1 MVREL
6 VAIDM
11 PASDAFVT
19 TVKQIWDSGNAVL
32 PIDQRLPEISRTKLL
47 AEMGAS
53 AVVSADGSHTTLKH
67 GQPVETGDA
76 LVVATS
82 GSSGTPKGVVHTH
95 DSITAAVTTTGRRL
109 NCSTNDHWLACISLA
124 HVGGLTVV
132 LRAMHFGSRL
142 TISSRAD
149 SKTIYAA
156 LDDGATMTSLVPTVL
171 QSVDISRFRT
181 VLIGGSKAPNELPRN
196 AISTYGLTETMG
208 GIVYD
213 GVPLDGVDIR
223 LGDNSEIEI
232 RSKSLLRCYRNGV
245 DPKTNDGWLRT
256 GDLGDLRDGRL
267 KVLGRQDELINTGG
281 FKVWP
286 STVENSIQKLE
297 VVADVVVAATP
308 DKKWGSAVTAW
319 VVLQPDVANL
329 QLKVLRDH
337 VQETLP
343 DYCAPHKLFVVKQIP
358 KSSLGKV
365 QMTQLLKLSHE
376 SYESHEAHESIE

>member
-53 AVVSADGSHTTLKH
+53 AVVSADGSHTTLGH
-67 GQPVETGDA
+67 GRPVEIGDA
-76 LVVATS
+76 LVIATS
-82 GSSGTPKGVVHTH
+82 GSTGQSKGVVHTH
-95 DSITAAVTTTGRRL
+95 DSILFATKTTVARLRCTAE
-109 NCSTNDHWLACISLA
+109 DHWLACISLA
-124 HVGGLTVV
+124 HVGGLSVV
-132 LRAMHFGSRL
+132 LRALHLGSRL
-142 TISSRAD
+142 TINSRAD
-149 SKTIYAA
+149 QATILAA
-156 LDDGATMTSLVPTVL
+156 LDNGATMTSLVPTVL
-171 QSVDISRFRT
+171 RSVDISRFKT
-181 VLIGGSKAPNELPRN
+181 VLIGGSNAPDNLPSN

-208 GIVYD
+208 GVVYD
-213 GVPLDGVDIR
+213 GVPLDGVEIR
-223 LGDNSEIEI
+223 LGEDSEIEI

-256 GDLGDLRDGRL
+256 GDLGDLRDGGL

-286 STVENSIQKLE
+286 STVENSIRQLE
-297 VVADVVVAATP
+297 VVTDVFVAATP

-319 VVLQPDVANL
+319 VVLQPNVANL
-329 QLKVLRDH
+329 QLIVLRDH

-343 DYCAPHKLFVVKQIP
+343 DYCAPRKLFVVKQIP

-376 SYESHEAHESIE
+376 SYEPHESHKSIE